1 MKLYILIFFLGLFLL
16 YRGKLLM
23 NKLEE
28 KRDRKKDNSGVFLQ
42 IDFLIFYSGFILVV
56 TSILFILFS

>member
-1 MKLYILIFFLGLFLL
+1 MKLYLLIFFLGLFLL

-28 KRDRKKDNSGVFLQ
+28 KRDSKKDNSGVFFQ
-42 IDFLIFYSGFILVV
+42 IDFLMLYSGFILTI
-56 TSILFILFS
+56 TSILFILFG